1 MILFFNAVRI
11 IFCVKLTPCALFKV
25 HATLVNIFGGIM
37 RCDIIA
43 EGIIAAAREL
53 DLNMP
58 VIVRLQGKKYP
69 KSKSLST
76 KLKFY
81 RRVVET
87 FSV

>member
-1 MILFFNAVRI
+1 MILFFNVMRI
-11 IFCVKLTPCALFKV
+11 IFWVKLTSCALFKV

-58 VIVRLQGKKYP
+58 VIVRLQGRKYP

-81 RRVVET
+81 PRVVET